1 MGDMIITGRSPE
13 ERLENLEQ
21 VLKRLERYGLKANVE
36 KVEFMKDGFDF
47 VVDAEGPQNT
57 SKKIEAVLKAS
68 RTEKC
73 VGTESVPVTCQ
84 LLCIWLLHRKRVT
97 SLSSIVRPS

>member
-36 KVEFMKDGFDF
+36 KVEFMKDSFDF

-68 RTEKC
+68 RTKNVSE
-73 VGTESVPVTCQ
+73 
-84 LLCIWLLHRKRVT
+84 LRAFL
-97 SLSSIVRPS
+97 

>member
-36 KVEFMKDGFDF
+36 KVEFMK
-47 VVDAEGPQNT
+47 E
-57 SKKIEAVLKAS
+57 VLI
-68 RTEKC
+68 
-73 VGTESVPVTCQ
+73 
-84 LLCIWLLHRKRVT
+84 LL
-97 SLSSIVRPS
+97 